1 MARLRLVFMG
11 TPEFAVPAFEALIE
25 AGHDVVSAYTQPP
38 RPAGRKGKLARSAI
52 HEAAEAHGIA
62 VRHPARLKGEVESR
76 EFAALGADVAV
87 VAAYGLILPKPILAA
102 PRLGCVN
109 IHASLLPR
117 WRGASPIQHAILAGD
132 AETGIT
138 IMQMDEGLDTGP
150 ILMQEAIP
158 IPPTATAAGMH
169 DLLAWAGARLIV
181 PALDGLADGT
191 LTPRPQPDEGATYAP
206 RLTRED
212 GELDWSQP
220 AEALWRRVRAFD
232 PWPGAWFRDKGERI
246 KVLAAGLA
254 PDAKGAPGT
263 VLPDPEFGALVVAC
277 GSGALRVTHLQRE
290 GKPARD
296 AADFL
301 RGFPLPAGTVL
312 G

>member
-11 TPEFAVPAFEALIE
+11 TPEFAVPALEALIA
-25 AGHDVVSAYTQPP
+25 AGHEIVCAYTQPP
-38 RPAGRKGKLARSAI
+38 RPAGRKGRLTRSAV
-52 HEAAEAHGIA
+52 HDAAEAHGIV
-62 VRHPARLKGEVESR
+62 VRTPVRLKAPEDQAA
-76 EFAALGADVAV
+76 FAALGADAAL
-87 VAAYGLILPKPILAA
+87 VAAYGLILPKPVLAA

-150 ILMQEAIP
+150 ILMQDRLP
-158 IPPTATAAGMH
+158 IPPTATAAGLH
-169 DLLAWAGARLIV
+169 DLLAWMGARLIV
-181 PALDGLADGT
+181 PALDGLARGT
-191 LTPRPQPDEGATYAP
+191 LKPRPQPAEGATYAP

-212 GELDWSQP
+212 GALDFTRP
-220 AEALWRRVRAFD
+220 AEEVYRRVRAFD
-232 PWPGAWFRDKGERI
+232 PWPGAWFVHGGERI
-246 KVLAAGLA
+246 KVLAAGLV
-254 PDAKGAPGT
+254 PDAEAAPGT
-263 VLPDPEFGALVVAC
+263 VLADPQFGALVIAC
-277 GSGALRVTHLQRE
+277 GEGGLRVTHLQRE

-301 RGFPLPAGTVL
+301 RGYPLPPGTRF

>member
-11 TPEFAVPAFEALIE
+11 TPEFAVPALDALAE
-25 AGHDVVSAYTQPP
+25 AGHDIACAYTQPP
-38 RPAGRKGKLARSAI
+38 RPAGRKGRLTRSAV
-52 HEAAEAHGIA
+52 HDAAEVRGIA
-62 VRHPARLKGEVESR
+62 VRHPARLKGEAEQR
-76 EFAALGADVAV
+76 EFAALNADVAV
-87 VAAYGLILPKPILAA
+87 VAAYGLILPQAVLDA

-138 IMQMDEGLDTGP
+138 IMQMDAGLDTGP

-169 DLLAWAGARLIV
+169 DLLAYLGAQLIG
-181 PALDGLADGT
+181 PALDGLDLGT
-191 LTPRPQPDEGATYAP
+191 LTSRPQPEDGATYAP

-212 GELDWSQP
+212 GALDWTQP

-232 PWPGAWFRDKGERI
+232 PWPGAWFSHKGERI
-246 KVLAAGLA
+246 KVLAAGLVT
-254 PDAKGAPGT
+254 DAAGAPGT
-263 VLPDPEFGALVVAC
+263 VLADPDFGALVVAC
-277 GSGALRVTHLQRE
+277 GAGALRITHLQRE

-301 RGFPLPAGTVL
+301 RGFPLRRDGL
-312 G
+312 